1 MPRVLPW
8 LLLPLFLAAAPATR
22 PDSEDH
28 PVTLAEAKAT
38 EQARSTSDFAGQPV
52 VHAKNV
58 EEVLTLTLENRDLR
72 LNTTLQPIESAIV
85 RIPRMP
91 GLAHVKF
98 LGAAEPGQP
107 MVMVHY
113 DFEIRDYTVP
123 DAISIYTSASYTAG
137 NLTLSQMWERLDDET
152 QTVQLLQAP
161 VQQGV
166 DEPHVMLYVQITA
179 EPKVELKL
187 SADNVIELRRKYPAE
202 VAKYVDPIFR
212 ALHQNALLAHVDP
225 KLAWQVFADTFQ
237 PPAQLREKVKSLV
250 AQLDADKFQDREAA
264 SRELESLGEGA
275 ALLLMRQDRTHL
287 SDEQISRIDAFVA
300 KFKLET
306 DEHVARMR
314 VDRDFLIDC
323 LNSDEPAIRA
333 AALAQLHQVT
343 GRAITF
349 DLNADPAHRQTAIDE
364 LREDMG
370 APTTNQHKD

>member
-1 MPRVLPW
+1 W

-137 NLTLSQMWERLDDET
+137 NLTLSQMWERL
-152 QTVQLLQAP
+152 
-161 VQQGV
+161 
-166 DEPHVMLYVQITA
+166 
-179 EPKVELKL
+179 
-187 SADNVIELRRKYPAE
+187 
-202 VAKYVDPIFR
+202 
-212 ALHQNALLAHVDP
+212 
-225 KLAWQVFADTFQ
+225 
-237 PPAQLREKVKSLV
+237 
-250 AQLDADKFQDREAA
+250 
-264 SRELESLGEGA
+264 
-275 ALLLMRQDRTHL
+275 
-287 SDEQISRIDAFVA
+287 
-300 KFKLET
+300 
-306 DEHVARMR
+306 
-314 VDRDFLIDC
+314 
-323 LNSDEPAIRA
+323 
-333 AALAQLHQVT
+333 
-343 GRAITF
+343 
-349 DLNADPAHRQTAIDE
+349 
-364 LREDMG
+364 
-370 APTTNQHKD
+370 